1 MLRVVSGAAMRMV
14 EAGDKALAGG
24 RLEEAEGWFRQALMH
39 DRNVAAGWCG
49 LGDIAAA
56 VGRREEALRLYREG
70 VSADAGDVDAE
81 VKLAKCLM
89 EMEEVDEALA
99 RFGALCVPGRNL
111 GRWAAGVWVDLGNTL
126 RWVGRT
132 AEAVEAYRRG
142 VAAAPELA
150 GHHSAL
156 LYGMHFVPGMEG
168 KELLAEHL
176 RWNEAHVGRL
186 RGTRKAFGAR
196 RSGGKLR
203 AGFVSPD
210 FDSHVVGRFMEP
222 FLREHDRERVEVT
235 CYSGTTRTDRM
246 TEKLRGYAGRWR
258 EIAAASDEA
267 AAEQIRADEIDVL
280 VDLTMH
286 MERSRLLVFGR
297 RPAPVQATYLA
308 YCSTTGVE
316 TIDYRLSDGWLDPV
330 GEDESIYS
338 ERTVRLP
345 ETYWCY
351 TGWSEAPEAMEW
363 GSGNSGEMVFGSMN
377 HFAKVS
383 EGALVAWGKILRRVE
398 GSRLKILCPRGQ
410 ARSRVLG
417 VMEEQGVKRERVEF
431 VDRAGPEEYFRTMG
445 SIHVHLDP
453 FVYSGG
459 TTTCDGLWMGTPT
472 VTLRGKLAVARG
484 GASLMS
490 NAGLGEWVARDEA
503 EYVEIAVRQA
513 GDVEGLR
520 ALRRGMRERV
530 RSSVVGDAKR
540 FARGMEQALLE
551 MRERGPARR

>member
-1 MLRVVSGAAMRMV
+1 MVGAGAAAL
-14 EAGDKALAGG
+14 EAG
-24 RLEEAEGWFRQALMH
+24 RLEEAEGWFRQALMN
-39 DRNVAAGWCG
+39 DRNLAAGWHG
-49 LGDIAAA
+49 LGDIAARA
-56 VGRREEALRLYREG
+56 GRREEALRLYREA
-70 VSADAGDVDAE
+70 VATDAGYVDAE
-81 VKLAKCLM
+81 VKLAKHLM

-99 RFGALCVPGRNL
+99 RFGALCTGGREL
-111 GRWAAGVWVDLGNTL
+111 KTWTAGVWIDFGNTL

-142 VAAAPELA
+142 VAAAPEMA

-168 KELLAEHL
+168 RELLAEHL
-176 RWNEAHVGRL
+176 RWNEMHVGPL
-186 RGTRKAFGAR
+186 RGTRKGFGER
-196 RSGGKLR
+196 RLGGKLR
-203 AGFVSPD
+203 VGFVSPD
-210 FDSHVVGRFMEP
+210 LDNHVVGRFMEP

-235 CYSGTTRTDRM
+235 CYSGTTRPDRM

-258 EIAAASDEA
+258 EIAAAGDEA
-267 AAEQIRADEIDVL
+267 VAEQIRADGIDVL

-286 MERSRLLVFGR
+286 MERTRLLIFGR

-316 TIDYRLSDGWLDPV
+316 TMDYRLSDGWLDPV
-330 GEDESIYS
+330 GGDEGIYS

-351 TGWSEAPEAMEW
+351 TGWAEAPEAVEW
-363 GSGNSGEMVFGSMN
+363 GSGDLVFGSMN

-398 GSRLKILCPRGQ
+398 GSRLKILCPRGE
-410 ARSRVLG
+410 ARKRVVG
-417 VMEEQGVKRERVEF
+417 VIEEQGVKGERVEF
-431 VDRAGPEEYFRTMG
+431 VDRAGPAEYFGTMG

-484 GASLMS
+484 GVSLM
-490 NAGLGEWVARDEA
+490 NNLGMSEWVARDEE

-530 RSSVVGDAKR
+530 RGSVVGDGRR
-540 FARGMEQALLE
+540 FARGMEEALLK
-551 MRERGPARR
+551 MWERGPVGR